1 MMQRSILILA
11 LSMFMLSACDKSNTV
26 QNPPEEL
33 TIYPEVI
40 AWQDRDSMDVGSG
53 DGDMYLR
60 LEPAFE
66 RYDDQVLSFTTDY
79 KGRIS
84 AIAWDDDAQRLWR
97 ERPDDIDVT
106 GGIGAGSGIVLVG
119 TQKGEVV
126 ALSQSEG
133 EELWRTRLSS
143 DILSAPQSAEN
154 IVAVLTEDSRVYGL
168 KAQSGEIIWSYKHT
182 APLLQLR
189 GSAPVIIDDGKVYVG
204 FANGFVS
211 ALDLKT
217 GQLLWQQ
224 AVSYPR
230 GRSEIDRVVD
240 VNGRMAIK
248 NDILYAVNYQGRVV
262 AIDTRS
268 QRLLWE
274 KESSSYAGLTVSDE
288 AVFITDDE
296 SVIWALDRDSGDTL
310 WKQPDL
316 LFRELTAPT
325 VFQNMIVVG
334 DYQGYV
340 HMIQADNGQLL
351 GRTQVGSA
359 PIHTPVV
366 TIGND
371 IFVLSSSGDLTRL
384 TPVRKL

>member
-1 MMQRSILILA
+1 MKMHQILIMA
-11 LSMFMLSACDKSNTV
+11 LCITLLGACSKSKTV
-26 QNPPEEL
+26 KNPPNEL
-33 TIYPEVI
+33 TSDPQIIV
-40 AWQDRDSMDVGSG
+40 WQDRDSVDVGSG
-53 DGDMYLR
+53 DGDMYLK
-60 LEPAFE
+60 LQPAILSSG
-66 RYDDQVLSFTTDY
+66 DDVLVFATDY
-79 KGRIS
+79 KGRIT
-84 AIAWDDDAQRLWR
+84 AIAWDDDARRLWR

-106 GGIGAGSGIVLVG
+106 GGIGAGSGVVLVG

-126 ALSQSEG
+126 ALSQIEG

-154 IVAVLTEDSRVYGL
+154 IVVVLTEDSRVYGL
-168 KAQSGEIIWSYKHT
+168 SAKTGEIIWNYKHT

-189 GSAPVIIDDGKVYVG
+189 GSAPVIIDEGKVYVG

-211 ALDLKT
+211 GLDLKT

-230 GRSEIDRVVD
+230 GRSEIDRIVD
-240 VNGRMAIK
+240 VNGRMAVED
-248 NDILYAVNYQGRVV
+248 DILYAVNYQGRVV

-274 KESSSYAGLTVSDE
+274 KEFSSYAGLSVNDD

-296 SVIWALDRDSGDTL
+296 SVVWALNRNTGDTL

-316 LFRELTAPT
+316 LYRELTAPT
-325 VFQNMIVVG
+325 VFHNMIAVG

-340 HMIQADNGQLL
+340 HLIQADNGQIL
-351 GRTQVGSA
+351 GRIQVGSD
-359 PIHTPVV
+359 PINTPPI
-366 TIGND
+366 TLGND
-371 IFVLSSSGDLTRL
+371 LFILSSGGDLTRL
-384 TPVRKL
+384 TPARKS

>member
-1 MMQRSILILA
+1 MMQRSIVILS
-11 LSMFMLSACDKSNTV
+11 LSIFMLSACNKSKTV

-33 TIYPEVI
+33 TTYPEVI

-154 IVAVLTEDSRVYGL
+154 TVVVLTEDSRVYGL
-168 KAQSGEIIWSYKHT
+168 KAQNGEIIWSYKHT

-274 KESSSYAGLTVSDE
+274 KEFSSYAGLTVNDE

-296 SVIWALDRDSGDTL
+296 SVIWALDRDTGDTL

-316 LFRELTAPT
+316 LFREVTAPA
-325 VFQNMIVVG
+325 VFHNMIVVG
-334 DYQGYV
+334 DYEGYV

-351 GRTQVGSA
+351 GRTQVGGA

-366 TIGND
+366 TIGNE
-371 IFVLSSSGDLTRL
+371 IFILSSSGDLTRL